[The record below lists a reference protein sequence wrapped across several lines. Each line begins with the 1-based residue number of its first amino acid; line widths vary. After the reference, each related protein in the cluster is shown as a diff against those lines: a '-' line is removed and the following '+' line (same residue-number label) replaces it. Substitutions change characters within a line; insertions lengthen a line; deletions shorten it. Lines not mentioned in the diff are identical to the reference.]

1 MDWLIIL
8 GDNIAMAFVLT
19 VGVGYMVFLKA
30 KELINERLHTMHRN

>member
-19 VGVGYMVFLKA
+19 VGVGYMVFLKVMEVINA
-30 KELINERLHTMHRN
+30 KRMRKLS